1 MNNSVLISIQPKWCE
16 LIANGKK
23 TVEVRKSRPKLD
35 TPFKCY
41 IYCTTSSYKGK
52 YLHTSNKRGRLLFW
66 ENPNNT
72 NITVQPENYNYM
84 AYTCRGKVIGEFV
97 CDDISKFTAEF
108 TDGKT
113 YEDIRYCYLNEYEE
127 EEEMIVVSNELS
139 NPNNSWIC
147 KESCLSFDDFKK
159 YIGINFHDIPF
170 YAWHIS
176 DLKIY
181 DEPKELKRF
190 GKFECEY
197 CGSKKECFAPET
209 IYDCSLQRIDTHLNN
224 NNMYRCDGDFLSLKC
239 PPQSWCYVEELRE

>member
-1 MNNSVLISIQPKWCE
+1 MKSALISIKPKYCE

-23 TVEVRKSRPKLD
+23 TIEVRKTKPKLE

-41 IYCTTSSYKGK
+41 IYCTKPKPLLALY
-52 YLHTSNKRGRLLFW
+52 NKELFSAF
-66 ENPNNT
+66 EKEFDYYNKNT
-72 NITVQPENYNYM
+72 VIKVN
-84 AYTCRGKVIGEFV
+84 GKVVGEFV

-127 EEEMIVVSNELS
+127 EEEMIVVSNEWS

-224 NNMYRCDGDFLSLKC
+224 NNMYRCDGDFLSLKR

>member
-1 MNNSVLISIQPKWCE
+1 
-16 LIANGKK
+16 
-23 TVEVRKSRPKLD
+23 
-35 TPFKCY
+35 
-41 IYCTTSSYKGK
+41 
-52 YLHTSNKRGRLLFW
+52 
-66 ENPNNT
+66 
-72 NITVQPENYNYM
+72 
-84 AYTCRGKVIGEFV
+84 
-97 CDDISKFTAEF
+97 
-108 TDGKT
+108 
-113 YEDIRYCYLNEYEE
+113 
-127 EEEMIVVSNELS
+127 MIVVSNEWS

-209 IYDCSLQRIDTHLNN
+209 IYDCSLQRIDTRLNN
-224 NNMYRCDGDFLSLKC
+224 NNMYRCDGDFLSLKR

>member
-1 MNNSVLISIQPKWCE
+1 MKSALISIKPKYCE

-23 TVEVRKSRPKLD
+23 TIEVRKTKPKLE

-41 IYCTTSSYKGK
+41 IYCTKPKPLLALY
-52 YLHTSNKRGRLLFW
+52 NKELFSAF
-66 ENPNNT
+66 EEEFDYYNKNT
-72 NITVQPENYNYM
+72 VIKVN
-84 AYTCRGKVIGEFV
+84 GKVVGEFV

-127 EEEMIVVSNELS
+127 EEEMIVVSNEWS

-224 NNMYRCDGDFLSLKC
+224 NNMYRCDGDFLSLKR

>member
-1 MNNSVLISIQPKWCE
+1 MKSVLISIKPYWVFLIIAQKMGWNIPHSKTAEMRKTYPKEKSW
-16 LIANGKK
+16 NKK
-23 TVEVRKSRPKLD
+23 AI
-35 TPFKCY
+35 
-41 IYCTTSSYKGK
+41 IYCTQDKKSSNRIPKEYQE
-52 YLHTSNKRGRLLFW
+52 LMRPL
-66 ENPNNT
+66 
-72 NITVQPENYNYM
+72 I
-84 AYTCRGKVIGEFV
+84 GKVIGEFV

-113 YEDIRYCYLNEYEE
+113 YEDIRYHYFDEYEDE
-127 EEEMIVVSNELS
+127 QEMIVVSNEWE

-159 YIGINFHDIPF
+159 YIGVNFHDIPF
-170 YAWHIS
+170 YTWHIS

-209 IYDCSLQRIDTHLNN
+209 IYDCSLQRIDTRLN
-224 NNMYRCDGDFLSLKC
+224 NNMYRCDGDFLSLKR
-239 PPQSWCYVEELRE
+239 PPQSWCYVEELRDV

>member
-23 TVEVRKSRPKLD
+23 TIEVRKTKPKLE

-41 IYCTTSSYKGK
+41 LYCTRQGRPLVYGSPCPSYVE
-52 YLHTSNKRGRLLFW
+52 
-66 ENPNNT
+66 ENL
-72 NITVQPENYNYM
+72 VQTYGYSKEKAEEIFGCWN
-84 AYTCRGKVIGEFV
+84 GKVIGEFV
-97 CDDISKFTAEF
+97 CDDLFTIGANAY
-108 TDGKT
+108 GH
-113 YEDIRYCYLNEYEE
+113 EYIER
-127 EEEMIVVSNELS
+127 V
-139 NPNNSWIC
+139 
-147 KESCLSFDDFKK
+147 SCLSHKELENYQGEK
-159 YIGINFHDIPF
+159 TYIWG
-170 YAWHIS
+170 WHIS

-224 NNMYRCDGDFLSLKC
+224 NNMYRCDGDFLSLKR
-239 PPQSWCYVEELRE
+239 PPQSWCYVEELEG